1 LVENRLTVR
10 IKLGEFEVEVSGLRE
25 EVLSTL
31 DSISEIVGKVSK
43 AFTEAPI
50 PSKIVV
56 GAKAPVQAP
65 VVEVELPS
73 IKAPSGVTDAILKLL
88 STDWGRTPRTL
99 KELVEAMEANAVYYS
114 VGSIS
119 GTLTRLTKE
128 GTVRR
133 LKKDLEYA
141 YVLTKVEGAT
151 YAP

>member
-1 LVENRLTVR
+1 MVENRLTVR

-31 DSISEIVGKVSK
+31 DSISEIVSKVSK

-50 PSKIVV
+50 PSKIAV

-73 IKAPSGVTDAILKLL
+73 IRAPSGVTDAILKLL

-99 KELVEAMEANAVYYS
+99 KELIEAMEANAVYYS

-141 YVLTKVEGAT
+141 YVLTKAEGTT

>member
-1 LVENRLTVR
+1 MVENRLTVR

-31 DSISEIVGKVSK
+31 DSISEIVSKVSK

-50 PSKIVV
+50 PTKIIA
-56 GAKAPVQAP
+56 GAKAPAQGLT
-65 VVEVELPS
+65 VEVELPS
-73 IKAPSGVTDAILKLL
+73 IKSPSGVTDAILKLL

-99 KELVEAMEANAVYYS
+99 KELLEAMEANAVYYS
-114 VGSIS
+114 IGSIS

-141 YVLTKVEGAT
+141 YVLTKVEGTT

>member
-1 LVENRLTVR
+1 LVENRLTIR

-31 DSISEIVGKVSK
+31 DSISEIVSKVSK

-50 PSKIVV
+50 PSKIVA

-65 VVEVELPS
+65 AVEVELPS

-99 KELVEAMEANAVYYS
+99 KELLEAMEANAVYYS

>member
-1 LVENRLTVR
+1 MVENRLTVR
-10 IKLGEFEVEVSGLRE
+10 IKLGECEVEVSGLRE

-31 DSISEIVGKVSK
+31 DDLSDIVSKVSK

-50 PSKIVV
+50 PSKIIV
-56 GAKAPVQAP
+56 GAKAPVQVPTAK
-65 VVEVELPS
+65 VELPS

-99 KELVEAMEANAVYYS
+99 KELMDAMEANAAYYS
-114 VGSIS
+114 IGSIS

-133 LKKDLEYA
+133 LKRDQEYA
-141 YVLTKVEGAT
+141 YVLTKV
-151 YAP
+151 